1 MSNAN
6 KRDTGTRWD
15 LKPLDRLSAGVHEK
29 PNVLLIDP
37 FAAHRPEHSL
47 LLASEDYIV
56 TTICD
61 YRELFTLARTKV
73 FRVALLSDTLDRLT
87 LRAAAEMV
95 RKQWPRTRIVVLGH
109 APAVLDDPLY
119 DESLGRPFQAED
131 LIHLMFRLSDDPW
144 KHKSGAGMNLSFPDM
159 TTHLS
164 RAPIPHVLG
173 VQMALPKVLL
183 VDDDEMVRTTLCKI
197 LGQHGFEV
205 TCAGN
210 VREALQ
216 YISKETFD
224 VLLSDLHMPGA
235 GDGLTVVSAIRH
247 ANPDAVTLLLSA
259 FPEMTAAAN
268 AILMQADEILI
279 KPMKIPDLIEVITQ
293 RLHKGPLHRRHV
305 ESLGAILQRT
315 TQASI
320 DDWYEGVQAEDVLTA
335 IPLTREAR
343 CRHLPQ
349 LFADL
354 ATRLQASK
362 PLGTKELLSD
372 SASTHGVE
380 RRQQGYTAAMMVE
393 ESRILQVTIFHT
405 LQKNLGSIDFSVL
418 LLGIMTIA
426 DEVDSQLS
434 QAMKSYTSESQR
446 QPAAA

>member
-1 MSNAN
+1 MSDAEEQ
-6 KRDTGTRWD
+6 DTSPQGGT
-15 LKPLDRLSAGVHEK
+15 LFGEPSAGVYEK
-29 PNVLLIDP
+29 PSVLLIDP
-37 FAAHRPEHSL
+37 LVAYRPEHSL
-47 LLASEDYIV
+47 LLASEDYTV
-56 TTICD
+56 TAICD

-73 FRVALLSDTLDRLT
+73 FRVALLSDALDRLT
-87 LRAAAEMV
+87 LRSAAELV
-95 RKQWPRTRIVVLGH
+95 RKQWPRTRIVVLGR

-119 DESLGRPFQAED
+119 DEALVRPFQAED
-131 LIHLMFRLSDDPW
+131 LVHLVFRLSDDPW
-144 KHKSGAGMNLSFPDM
+144 KHVPGVGMNLPFPEK
-159 TTHLS
+159 TTHPS
-164 RAPIPHVLG
+164 HTPAPHVLG
-173 VQMALPKVLL
+173 VQRAVPKVLV
-183 VDDDEMVRTTLCKI
+183 VDDDETVRITLCKI
-197 LGQHGFEV
+197 LGKHGFEV

-247 ANPDAVTLLLSA
+247 SNPDAVTLLLSA
-259 FPEMTAAAN
+259 FPEMSVAAN

-293 RLHKGPLHRRHV
+293 RLRKGPLHRRQV
-305 ESLGAILQRT
+305 ESLGTILQRT

-320 DDWYEGVQAEDVLTA
+320 DDWYEGVQAEDVLKA
-335 IPLTREAR
+335 VPLTREAR

-362 PLGTKELLSD
+362 PLGTKELVSD

-446 QPAAA
+446 HPAAA